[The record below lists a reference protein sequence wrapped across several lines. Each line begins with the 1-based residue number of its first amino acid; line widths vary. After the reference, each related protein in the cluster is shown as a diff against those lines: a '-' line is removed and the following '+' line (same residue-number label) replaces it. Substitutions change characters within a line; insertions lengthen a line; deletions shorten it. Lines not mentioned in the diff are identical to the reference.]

1 MKDSIITSIW
11 KLEEVVNAMK
21 RNMAGDYT
29 GAVEIMVDRDV
40 DGAVVTMVQYHLND
54 DRASAVFELRNFG
67 GDYDED
73 RQQDGR

>member
-1 MKDSIITSIW
+1 MKNSIITSVS

-54 DRASAVFELRNFG
+54 DRASEVFELRTIA
-67 GDYDED
+67 
-73 RQQDGR
+73 